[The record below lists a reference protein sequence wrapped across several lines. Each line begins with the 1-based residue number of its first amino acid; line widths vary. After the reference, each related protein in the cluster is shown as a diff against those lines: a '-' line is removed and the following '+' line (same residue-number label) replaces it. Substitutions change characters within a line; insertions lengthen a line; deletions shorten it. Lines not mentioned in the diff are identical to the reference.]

1 MISLSFS
8 LFFGESPKVEENWF
22 DLASSVSPPPF
33 VTIWIGMLHFLLEI
47 LVWYYLRR
55 SMASF
60 AFGIGSLPYFKTP
73 SASRK
78 THGILFDRCE
88 DE

>member
-1 MISLSFS
+1 
-8 LFFGESPKVEENWF
+8 
-22 DLASSVSPPPF
+22 
-33 VTIWIGMLHFLLEI
+33 
-47 LVWYYLRR
+47 
-55 SMASF
+55 MASF